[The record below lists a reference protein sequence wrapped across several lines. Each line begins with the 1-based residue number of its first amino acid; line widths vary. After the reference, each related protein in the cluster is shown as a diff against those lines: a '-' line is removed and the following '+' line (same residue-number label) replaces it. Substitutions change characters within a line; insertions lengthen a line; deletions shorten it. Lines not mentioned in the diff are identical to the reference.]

1 MDITSAN
8 ATILLK
14 VTGLFSIP
22 VQLQQF
28 AADDIFGT
36 EAIAVG
42 ETVMGVDGHLSAGF
56 VNNPTTQR
64 YSLMPDSPSN
74 FFFDQVAMQEKAQQ
88 TKFAI
93 NGVVTLTSVGTKFI
107 LTRGFLTLWQPIPD
121 AKKVLQARQHT
132 IVWQSVV
139 PTPSG

>member
-1 MDITSAN
+1 MDLTSAN

-14 VTGLFSIP
+14 VTGLFNTP

-36 EAIAVG
+36 EAINVG

-64 YSLMPDSPSN
+64 YSLQADSPSN
-74 FFFDQVAMQEKAQQ
+74 YFFDQIALQEKAQQ

-93 NGVVTLTSVGTKFI
+93 NGVISLTSVGTKFTM
-107 LTRGFLTLWQPIPD
+107 TRGFLTLWQPLPD
-121 AKKVLQARQHT
+121 AKRILQPRQHT
-132 IVWQSVV
+132 IVWQTAV
-139 PTPSG
+139 PTPS